1 MDGKGT
7 GDVGRERDRRLTEQQ
22 ERITGEIKDDM
33 VGSRQTVMID
43 DVDEAKDELTERLE
57 RDAPEID
64 GHVVI
69 ETEPEEGLLQI
80 GSVGEMGA
88 GMAQPAGLVGR
99 FAQVVITGAYPY
111 ELPARLA
118 GKVW

>member
-1 MDGKGT
+1 MPA
-7 GDVGRERDRRLTEQQ
+7 DVVSERYRSLTELQ
-22 ERITGEIKDDM
+22 ERISGEINHDM
-33 VGSRQTVMID
+33 VGTLQTVLID
-43 DVDEAKDELTERLE
+43 AVDEATDALTARLE

-80 GSVGEMGA
+80 GGA
-88 GMAQPAGLVGR
+88 GDTGPGMAQPAGLVGR
-99 FAQVVITGAYPY
+99 FAQVEITGAYPY
-111 ELPARLA
+111 ELTARLA

>member
-1 MDGKGT
+1 
-7 GDVGRERDRRLTEQQ
+7 
-22 ERITGEIKDDM
+22 M
-33 VGSRQTVMID
+33 VGTRQTVLID
-43 DVDEAKDELTERLE
+43 AVDEATDALTARLE

-80 GSVGEMGA
+80 GGVGGEMGA

-111 ELPARLA
+111 ELTARLA